1 MSDFTIGAV
10 EVTKV
15 PEWTGEVAPAR
26 FIVPDSTPEIWRDNE
41 GWLAPDHWNPDTDAY
56 RAAVQTWVLRSE
68 GRTVLVDTGVG
79 NGRDRPQIP
88 LFDHLDTDFLDRLAA
103 AGVRPDEV
111 DIVINTHIH
120 YDHVGWNTLGGDQGW
135 EPAFPNATYL
145 IPAVDERYFAPENAG
160 RRPAPRS
167 DHERLRQQGSL
178 LVYADSIAPV
188 LGRATLWE
196 GACRVDGN
204 LTLEAAPGH
213 TPGSSVLRVR
223 SEGEKAALVG
233 DILHSPV
240 QILEPSCNSCFCED
254 RGQAAATRRRLLER
268 AADEVEI
275 VIPAHFPGAGAVEVK
290 RDGSRFRVGR
300 WVGADSGAENSGQ
313 AAGRSFG

>member
-1 MSDFTIGAV
+1 MADFTIGAV

-15 PEWTGEVAPAR
+15 PEWTGEIAPAR
-26 FIVPDSTPEIWRDNE
+26 FIIPDSAPEIWRDNE
-41 GWLAPDHWNPDTDAY
+41 SWLAPDHWNPDTGAY
-56 RAAVQTWVLRSE
+56 RGAVQTWVLRSE
-68 GRTVLVDTGVG
+68 GKTVLVDTGVG

-103 AGVRPDEV
+103 AGVRPDDV
-111 DIVINTHIH
+111 DVVVNTHIH
-120 YDHVGWNTLGGDQGW
+120 YDHVGWNTLGGEQGW
-135 EPAFPNATYL
+135 EATFPNATYL
-145 IPAVDERYFAPENAG
+145 IPAVDARYFAPKNAG
-160 RRPAPRS
+160 RRPAPR
-167 DHERLRQQGSL
+167 DDYERLRRKGSL

-196 GACRVDGN
+196 DSYRVDGN

-223 SEGEKAALVG
+223 SGGDKAVFVG

-240 QILEPSCNSCFCED
+240 QILEPTCNSCFCED
-254 RGQAAATRRRLLER
+254 REQAAATRRRLLEQ

-275 VIPAHFPGAGAVEVK
+275 VIPAHFAGAGAAEVK
-290 RDGSRFRVGR
+290 RDGNRFRIDR
-300 WVGADSGAENSGQ
+300 WIGADEADRPP
-313 AAGRSFG
+313 ADVRR

>member
-26 FIVPDSTPEIWRDNE
+26 FIVPESTPEIWRDNE

-196 GACRVDGN
+196 GAYRVDGN

-213 TPGSSVLRVR
+213 TPGSSVLRVD
-223 SEGEKAALVG
+223 SEGDKAVLVG

-240 QILEPSCNSCFCED
+240 QILEPACNSCFCED

-275 VIPAHFPGAGAVEVK
+275 VVPAHFAGAGAVEVK
-290 RDGSRFRVGR
+290 RDGSRFRIGR
-300 WVGADSGAENSGQ
+300 WVGADAGTENSGQ
-313 AAGRSFG
+313 PADRSFG